1 MDYIE
6 VTINLTPR
14 MPWSDILIA
23 ELADLG
29 FESFVETATGIQA
42 YAPESIGN
50 VAAILQQTSLAATNE
65 VTVETTTAVIAHQN
79 WNAQW
84 EADFEPVIVDDRLA
98 ILAPFHDE
106 SAFQNQHKIIIQPQM
121 SFGTGHHQTTFLM
134 SQFLMDLEPVPQH
147 ILDMGTGTG
156 VLAILAEK
164 RGCSDI
170 VAVDI
175 ESWSVENTKENAVRN
190 QCSHITALEGDVD
203 CLTGMKFE
211 MILANINKNILK
223 AHLPAYA
230 ELLEENGL
238 LYLSGFFFSDVTELT
253 AEAAKSNFTVLE
265 VREKETWAAIKLQ
278 KNN

>member
-29 FESFVETATGIQA
+29 FESFVETVTGIQA

-50 VAAILQQTSLAATNE
+50 VAAILQQTSLATANE
-65 VTVETTTAVIAHQN
+65 VTVEMTTAVIAHQN

-98 ILAPFHDE
+98 ILAPFHNE

-164 RGCSDI
+164 RGCNDI

-203 CLTGMKFE
+203 CLTGMKFD

-230 ELLEENGL
+230 DLLEENGL

>member
-29 FESFVETATGIQA
+29 FESFVETVTGIQA

-50 VAAILQQTSLAATNE
+50 VAAILQQTSLATANE
-65 VTVETTTAVIAHQN
+65 VTVEMTTAVIAHQN

-203 CLTGMKFE
+203 CLTGMKFD

-238 LYLSGFFFSDVTELT
+238 LYLSGFFFSDVTELK

>member
-50 VAAILQQTSLAATNE
+50 VAAILQQTSLAAANE

-190 QCSHITALEGDVD
+190 QCSHIKALEGDVD
-203 CLTGMKFE
+203 CLTGMKFD

-223 AHLPAYA
+223 AHLPAYS

>member
-1 MDYIE
+1 
-6 VTINLTPR
+6 
-14 MPWSDILIA
+14 
-23 ELADLG
+23 
-29 FESFVETATGIQA
+29 
-42 YAPESIGN
+42 
-50 VAAILQQTSLAATNE
+50 
-65 VTVETTTAVIAHQN
+65 
-79 WNAQW
+79 
-84 EADFEPVIVDDRLA
+84 LA

-164 RGCSDI
+164 RGCNDI

-203 CLTGMKFE
+203 CLTGMKFD

-230 ELLEENGL
+230 DLLEENGL

>member
-29 FESFVETATGIQA
+29 FESFVETVTGIQA

-164 RGCSDI
+164 RGCNDI

-203 CLTGMKFE
+203 CLTGMKFD

-230 ELLEENGL
+230 DLLEENGL